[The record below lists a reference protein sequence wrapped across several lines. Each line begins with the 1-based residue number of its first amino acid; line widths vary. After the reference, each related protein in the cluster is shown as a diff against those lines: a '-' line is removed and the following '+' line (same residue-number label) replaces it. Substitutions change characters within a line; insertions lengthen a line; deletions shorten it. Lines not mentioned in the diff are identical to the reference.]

1 MRGAICDSAVRPVVI
16 VLLDPASDAGA
27 CFFQAPILR
36 RPHFFFLQAAMDP
49 FDVAV
54 ALRVMIGR
62 AAMGDPEPPQCFQE
76 PRGSEL
82 LISPFWGLNRISVIF
97 AKLNERVP
105 DLRDSAPAS
114 AQPKALRNVPF
125 IVKLY
130 ERDYYLELVLC
141 AHGFCGFCCCSF
153 CRCSSVG
160 RLV

>member
-1 MRGAICDSAVRPVVI
+1 MTSFSI
-16 VLLDPASDAGA
+16 VLTPNLKSILSFRGPAS
-27 CFFQAPILR
+27 
-36 RPHFFFLQAAMDP
+36 
-49 FDVAV
+49 
-54 ALRVMIGR
+54 
-62 AAMGDPEPPQCFQE
+62 
-76 PRGSEL
+76 S

-141 AHGFCGFCCCSF
+141 AHGFCGFCCCA
-153 CRCSSVG
+153 SVVVPLSAG
-160 RLV
+160 